1 MNVTKTD
8 ILILIMN
15 SEPPNSVL
23 LSIYD
28 YSFVSIYIIV
38 LDTKIGHANYEK
50 VPIWAIEIVILV
62 DSSMNSSIY
71 GLVYKLGLFYLFYQ
85 IIVFQ
90 FQAILPFC

>member
-1 MNVTKTD
+1 
-8 ILILIMN
+8 MN

-50 VPIWAIEIVILV
+50 VPIWAIEIVIL
-62 DSSMNSSIY
+62 
-71 GLVYKLGLFYLFYQ
+71 LYKLGLFYLFLSDNSVP
-85 IIVFQ
+85 IPGHFN
-90 FQAILPFC
+90 ILLVCFLEC